1 MADLRQGA
9 RMQSYNNEIVKCLD
23 DLCERRSRLVKE
35 IQREEQEKNVLESQ
49 FRALQERLSE
59 VNASLAVKQANKA
72 EFDKTI
78 GETEQAYMKILE
90 SSQVLLNVV
99 KKESAALN
107 SPANNGET
115 ARKPPNHL
123 PRP

>member
-9 RMQSYNNEIVKCLD
+9 RMQTYNNEIVKCLD
-23 DLCERRSRLVKE
+23 DLCERRSRLVKD

-49 FRALQERLSE
+49 FRALQERLGQ
-59 VNASLAVKQANKA
+59 VNASLAIKQANKA

-99 KKESAALN
+99 KKESAALSSASEIRK
-107 SPANNGET
+107 SPSH
-115 ARKPPNHL
+115 PHQ
-123 PRP
+123 